1 MSLEEFK
8 RQVQNQ
14 FSVVLSWDEVR
25 ALQKLYGDADAGGI
39 DFMKFA
45 VALGRSPGHGPDK
58 SRRAYN
64 FLPKHTTEYDLK
76 AIEEKIMHK
85 LEDRCEVAGNYQY
98 QWARRML
105 CDPTSTLAGG
115 MDKEQLKLR
124 LSGLLG
130 VELSDGEMDVLFRK
144 YADPVTGRVH
154 MQSFAT
160 RLLTP
165 DRNSGWFILE
175 NQMREK
181 VVTNRISPSCRYYNR
196 PGVDSYKPLDSE
208 FPRCLKGF
216 K

>member
-1 MSLEEFK
+1 MSMDEFK

-14 FSVVLSWDEVR
+14 FAVVLSWDEVR
-25 ALQKLYGDADAGGI
+25 ALQKLYGDPDSESI

-45 VALGRSPGHGPDK
+45 VALGKSPGHGPDK

-76 AIEEKIMHK
+76 VIEKKIMHK

-105 CDPTSTLAGG
+105 CDSTSTLAGG
-115 MDKEQLKLR
+115 MDKEKLKLR

-144 YADPVTGRVH
+144 YADP
-154 MQSFAT
+154 
-160 RLLTP
+160 
-165 DRNSGWFILE
+165 
-175 NQMREK
+175 
-181 VVTNRISPSCRYYNR
+181 
-196 PGVDSYKPLDSE
+196 
-208 FPRCLKGF
+208 
-216 K
+216 